1 MQSIN
6 TFISGFGKHYTNNP
20 DKIGKAC
27 YHANFPEIG
36 LAQIETLL
44 ANPQA
49 VDKDKA
55 QWAIFSSLQS
65 RVHAEQ
71 RKSGL
76 YSALWCDI
84 DDTKL
89 SIDELTDT
97 LSSIVD
103 GCLFY
108 TYTSRSHKTE
118 TPKYR
123 GIIPLSI
130 GVTGVEYELLQAILN
145 DKLTKLNIT
154 PDKAAERA
162 AQPCYLPNKGDVYEH
177 RISGN
182 PNEKFAPET
191 WKSELKAKRTANEK
205 ILQDVEQKR
214 QQAIVNRSKSIANG
228 VSVIDAF
235 NQSHS
240 IELCFSMYGYTKL
253 SGRWLSPLSQS
264 KTPAVIIK
272 GNKWIS
278 HHGSD
283 IDHGVGSLSTDG
295 TCCFGDAF
303 DLAVFFEYRN
313 DRTAALKDLGNT
325 LHTNEGISINKA
337 NQREYAA
344 ANEQVNTMAEFENLV
359 TNMPL
364 FDLTQFSLN
373 GSSKEMESK
382 MLEDKFVLGRMA
394 ILGQATAFYAKPN
407 AGKTLMTLWL
417 LIDAIKR
424 QEIEGSKVFYINAD
438 DNHKGLVCKLKLAE
452 KNSFYML
459 APSYNNFN
467 SNDFLPMLN
476 TIISQGTARGTIIIL
491 DTLKKFTDVM
501 DKKIGTEFGKVV
513 RAFVS
518 NGGTVI
524 MLAHTNK
531 HRDGDGK
538 VIFSGTSDIVDDID
552 CAYTLDIVGDD
563 PFNRTVVF
571 ENFKSR
577 GDVVK
582 KISYSY
588 SATEGQDYYDLLNSV
603 EQVDEARA
611 TKLQLQ
617 KSIDE
622 KLAKNE
628 FIIEAVSEAI
638 TEGINTKTELA
649 ERVRQN
655 TGISLSKVH
664 TVLKAHE
671 GNDFSKGDRWRV
683 SKADKNKH
691 VYILLPAWAED
702 DCFTNTDYK
711 TAKAL

>member
-1 MQSIN
+1 MQTIN

-20 DKIGKAC
+20 EKIGKAC
-27 YHANFPEIG
+27 YNANFPEIG
-36 LAQIETLL
+36 LTQIESML
-44 ANPQA
+44 ANPQQ

-55 QWAIFSSLQS
+55 HWAIFSSLQS

-71 RKSGL
+71 RQNGL

-84 DDTKL
+84 DNTNL
-89 SIDELTDT
+89 SIDELTEK
-97 LSSIVD
+97 LSSIVND
-103 GCLFY
+103 CLFY
-108 TYTSRSHKTE
+108 TYTSRSNTE
-118 TPKYR
+118 KTPKYR

-130 GVTGVEYELLQAILN
+130 GVTGVEYELLQAVLN
-145 DKLTKLNIT
+145 DKLNMLSIT
-154 PDKAAERA
+154 PDRATERA
-162 AQPCYLPNKGDVYEH
+162 AQPCYLPNKGEVYSY
-177 RISGN
+177 RISTEEDN
-182 PNEKFAPET
+182 RFSPEN
-191 WKSELKAKRTANEK
+191 WKSELEVKRQANEK
-205 ILQDVEQKR
+205 ALQEVELKR
-214 QQAIVNRSKSIANG
+214 QQAIVKRSKSIASG

-240 IELCFSMYGYTKL
+240 IELCFSMYGYIKT

-264 KTPAVIIK
+264 RTPAVIIK
-272 GNKWIS
+272 DGKWIS

-283 IDHGVGSLSTDG
+283 IDHGIGSLSTDG

-303 DLAVFFEYRN
+303 DLAIFFEYRN
-313 DRTAALKDLGNT
+313 DRNEALKGLGDSLQT
-325 LHTNEGISINKA
+325 IEGISLNKA

-344 ANEQVNTMAEFENLV
+344 ANEQVNTMASFDNLAAN
-359 TNMPL
+359 TPL

-417 LIDAIKR
+417 LIDAVKR
-424 QEIEGSKVFYINAD
+424 NEIEGNKVFYINAD

-452 KNSFYML
+452 KHGFHML
-459 APSYNNFN
+459 APSYNGFN

-476 TIISQGTARGTIIIL
+476 TIISQGTASGTVIIL

-531 HRDGDGK
+531 HRDSDNK

-552 CAYTLDIVGDD
+552 CAYTLDITSED
-563 PFNRTVVF
+563 PFNRTVIF

-588 SATEGQDYYDLLNSV
+588 SAAEGQDYYELFNSV

-611 TKLQLQ
+611 AKLQSE
-617 KSIDE
+617 KVIDE
-622 KLAKNE
+622 KLIKNE
-628 FIIEAVSEAI
+628 LIIDAALEAI
-638 TEGINTKTELA
+638 SEGINTKTELA
-649 ERVRQN
+649 ERVRAS
-655 TGISLSKVH
+655 TGKSLIKVH
-664 TVLKAHE
+664 AALKEHQ
-671 GNDFSKGDRWRV
+671 GNDYVKGHRWRV

-691 VYILLPAWAED
+691 VYISLDIFD
-702 DCFTNTDYK
+702 DIAPSYSM
-711 TAKAL
+711 AKNG

>member
-1 MQSIN
+1 MENIN

-20 DKIGKAC
+20 EKKGKPC
-27 YHANFPEIG
+27 YHASFPEIG
-36 LAQIETLL
+36 LAHIEKLL
-44 ANPQA
+44 ATPQA
-49 VDKDKA
+49 VVKDKA
-55 QWAIFSSLQS
+55 QWVIFSRLQS

-71 RKSGL
+71 REQGV

-84 DDTKL
+84 DETN
-89 SIDELTDT
+89 LTINDFT
-97 LSSIVD
+97 EKLSSIVN
-103 GCLFY
+103 GSLVF
-108 TYTSRSHKTE
+108 TYTSRSHTKE

-130 GVTGVEYELLQAILN
+130 GVTGIEYELLQAVLN
-145 DKLTKLNIT
+145 NKLKQLDIK

-162 AQPCYLPNKGDVYEH
+162 AQPCYLPNRGEVYEH
-177 RISGN
+177 QITGN
-182 PNEKFAPET
+182 KKFDPDL
-191 WKSELKAKRTANEK
+191 WKSELKAIRTAKEK
-205 ILQDVEQKR
+205 ALQDIEQKR
-214 QQAIVNRSKSIANG
+214 LKAIINRSRSITSG
-228 VSVIDAF
+228 VSVIDSY

-240 IELCFSMYGYTKL
+240 IELCFSMYGYTKV
-253 SGRWLSPLSQS
+253 SERWLSPLSQS

-283 IDHGVGSLSTDG
+283 IDHSVGNLSTDG

-303 DLAVFFEYRN
+303 DLAVFFDYMN
-313 DRTAALKDLGNT
+313 DKSRALKELGNSIQ
-325 LHTNEGISINKA
+325 TNEGISINKA

-344 ANEQVNTMAEFENLV
+344 ANEQVNTINEFDNVAANE
-359 TNMPL
+359 PL

-373 GSSKEMESK
+373 GSSEEMESK

-452 KNSFYML
+452 NNNFHML
-459 APSYNNFN
+459 APSYNGFN
-467 SNDFLPMLN
+467 PNDFLPMLK
-476 TIISQGTARGTIIIL
+476 TIIHQDTASGTIIIL

-501 DKKIGTEFGKVV
+501 DKKIGTEFGKVI

-518 NGGTVI
+518 KGGTVI

-531 HRDGDGK
+531 HRDNDGK

-552 CAYTLDIVGDD
+552 CAYTLDITSDD
-563 PFNRTVVF
+563 PFNRTVIF

-582 KISYSY
+582 TISYSY
-588 SATEGQDYYDLLNSV
+588 SATEGQDYYDLLASV
-603 EQVDEARA
+603 EPVDEARA
-611 TKLQLQ
+611 AKLQAQ
-617 KSIDE
+617 KIIDE

-628 FIIEAVSEAI
+628 MIIEAAIEAI
-638 TEGINTKTELA
+638 DEGINTKTDLA
-649 ERVRQN
+649 ELVRKN

-664 TVLKAHE
+664 SALKEHE
-671 GNDFSKGDRWRV
+671 GSDFHNGHRWRV

-691 VYILLPAWAED
+691 VYV
-702 DCFTNTDYK
+702 K
-711 TAKAL
+711 TALFANSSLSYSEAKNG